1 MPKKAKKTAKKGKTK
16 KQAPVGG
23 LYQLTIPK
31 MGGMLNVI
39 ASNNKDA
46 SARFRK
52 LLKVKRL
59 PKGSTIK
66 KVPVVGAGC
75 KVVCLIKP

>member
-1 MPKKAKKTAKKGKTK
+1 MAKKKAKSKAKSKAKK
-16 KQAPVGG
+16 APVGG

-31 MGGMLNVI
+31 MGGSFNVI

-46 SARFRK
+46 SVRFRK

-59 PKGSTIK
+59 PKGFTIK

-75 KVVCLIKP
+75 KIVCLVKP